1 MNRTAV
7 LICPGRGTYN
17 KTELGYIHR
26 HHAETTEVIA
36 GFDAKRRSAGQ
47 VPLTDL
53 DGATRFSAAKHTRGD
68 NASPLIFAASFLDAR
83 AVHESFDI
91 VAVTGNSMGWYT
103 ALTVGGATEDMAG
116 FNIVNTMGRLMHE
129 SLIGGQ
135 TLYPVVDD
143 AWQPV
148 PGLRAQLL
156 ERVAEINTCADH
168 DLAVSIHLGG
178 MLVVAGNEA
187 GLRAFE
193 KDLPVLHGRYPM
205 RLPNHAAFHTALQAP
220 VAAAGRAALSLDLF
234 GTPRV
239 PLVDGRGA
247 VWYPK
252 ACTAGDLR
260 DYTLGAQVTDP
271 YDFTAAVQ
279 VAARSFAPDVFII
292 TGPGDTLGGAVAQ
305 ALIGINW
312 KGLDSK
318 AGFQAK
324 QRKEPVIL
332 SMGRAQDR
340 AIATAE
346 RA

>member
-17 KTELGYIHR
+17 TTELGYIHR
-26 HHAETTEVIA
+26 HHADEMALIRA
-36 GFDAKRRSAGQ
+36 LDARRRSARQ
-47 VPLTDL
+47 TPLQDL
-53 DGATRFSAAKHTRGD
+53 DGATRFTASRHTRGD
-68 NASPLIFAASFLDAR
+68 NAAPLIFAASLLDAR
-83 AVHESFDI
+83 RVGGGFDI
-91 VAVTGNSMGWYT
+91 VGVTGNSMGWYT
-103 ALTVGGATEDMAG
+103 ALTVGGATEDTAG
-116 FNIVNTMGRLMHE
+116 FDIVNTMGRLMHE

-135 TLYPVVDD
+135 MLYPFVDD
-143 AWQPV
+143 NWQPV
-148 PGLRAQLL
+148 PGLRHQLL
-156 ERVAEINTCADH
+156 DRIAEIDSQPGN

-178 MLVVAGNEA
+178 MLVVAGNAA

-193 KDLPVLHGRYPM
+193 KDLPVLQGRYPM

-220 VAAAGRAALSLDLF
+220 VAVAGRAALGLDLF

-239 PLVDGRGA
+239 PLVDGRGV

-252 ACTAGDLR
+252 ACTARDLR
-260 DYTLGAQVTDP
+260 DYTLGTQVTEP

-305 ALIGINW
+305 ALIEINW

-324 QRKEPVIL
+324 QRKEPLIL

-346 RA
+346 RV